1 VSESTFKERKK
12 MSKDA
17 KVLAP
22 LPPIGVKASR
32 SHIINAEDIDL
43 FAHVSTD
50 KNPIHIDEEYAART
64 PFGGRVAHGIMIA
77 SMISAVLG
85 NDLPGHGSIYL
96 GQTLKF
102 LAPVRIGDMI
112 TVTVE
117 VISLREDKRIV
128 TLRTDCT
135 NQEGTLV
142 LTGEAI
148 IKYVQALE

>member
-1 VSESTFKERKK
+1 
-12 MSKDA
+12 MSKPTRD
-17 KVLAP
+17 LAP
-22 LPPIGVKASR
+22 LPAIGLRASR
-32 SHIINAEDIDL
+32 SRTITEEDIDL

-50 KNPIHIDEEYAART
+50 KNPIHIDERYAALT
-64 PFGGRVAHGIMIA
+64 HFGGRVAHGIMVA

-102 LAPVRIGDMI
+102 LAPVRIGDTI

-117 VISLREDKRIV
+117 VISLREDKHIV

-142 LTGEAI
+142 LTGEAT
-148 IKYVQALE
+148 IKYVRVLDEQ

>member
-1 VSESTFKERKK
+1 
-12 MSKDA
+12 MSKHTKDL
-17 KVLAP
+17 VT
-22 LPPIGVKASR
+22 LPAIGVRASR
-32 SHIINAEDIDL
+32 SRTITEEDIDL

-50 KNPIHIDEEYAART
+50 KNPIHIDEKYAALT
-64 PFGGRVAHGIMIA
+64 PFGGRVAHGIMVA

-102 LAPVRIGDMI
+102 LAPVRIGDTI

-117 VISLREDKRIV
+117 VISLREDKHIV

-142 LTGEAI
+142 LTGEAT
-148 IKYVQALE
+148 IKIRAVARET

>member
-1 VSESTFKERKK
+1 
-12 MSKDA
+12 MSKPSRD
-17 KVLAP
+17 LAP
-22 LPPIGVKASR
+22 LPAIGLRASR
-32 SHIINAEDIDL
+32 SRTITEDDIDL

-50 KNPIHIDEEYAART
+50 KNPIHIDERYAALT
-64 PFGGRVAHGIMIA
+64 PFGGRVAHGIMVA

-102 LAPVRIGDMI
+102 LAPVHIGDTI

-117 VISLREDKRIV
+117 VISLREDKHIV

-135 NQEGTLV
+135 NQEGALV
-142 LTGEAI
+142 LTGEAT
-148 IKYVQALE
+148 IKYVRVLDER

>member
-1 VSESTFKERKK
+1 
-12 MSKDA
+12 MSKPTKD
-17 KVLAP
+17 LAP
-22 LPPIGVKASR
+22 LPAIGVRASR
-32 SHIINAEDIDL
+32 SRTITEEDIDL

-50 KNPIHIDEEYAART
+50 KNPIHIDEKYAALT
-64 PFGGRVAHGIMIA
+64 SFGGRVAHGIMVA

-102 LAPVRIGDMI
+102 LAPVRIGDTI

-117 VISLREDKRIV
+117 VISLREDKHIV

-142 LTGEAI
+142 LTGEAT
-148 IKYVQALE
+148 IKYVRALEERR

>member
-1 VSESTFKERKK
+1 
-12 MSKDA
+12 MSKHAHA

-22 LPPIGVKASR
+22 LPAIGTKASR
-32 SHIINAEDIDL
+32 SHLITAEDIDL

-64 PFGGRVAHGIMIA
+64 PFGGRVAHGIMVA

-102 LAPVRIGDMI
+102 LAPVRIGDTI
-112 TVTVE
+112 TITVE
-117 VISLREDKRIV
+117 VISLREDKHII

-135 NQEGTLV
+135 NQEGILV
-142 LTGEAI
+142 LTGEAT
-148 IKYVQALE
+148 IKYVQALEEAR

>member
-1 VSESTFKERKK
+1 

-112 TVTVE
+112 TVTAE

>member
-1 VSESTFKERKK
+1 

-32 SHIINAEDIDL
+32 SHIISAEDIDL

-50 KNPIHIDEEYAART
+50 KNPIHIDEEYAAST

-148 IKYVQALE
+148 IKYVQALEERR

>member
-1 VSESTFKERKK
+1 

-112 TVTVE
+112 TVTAE

-148 IKYVQALE
+148 IKYVQALEERR

>member
-1 VSESTFKERKK
+1 

-112 TVTVE
+112 TVTAE

-142 LTGEAI
+142 LIGEAI
-148 IKYVQALE
+148 IKYVQALEERR

>member
-1 VSESTFKERKK
+1 MSENSR
-12 MSKDA
+12 DL
-17 KVLAP
+17 VP
-22 LPPIGVKASR
+22 LPPIGVRASR
-32 SHIINAEDIDL
+32 SHIITEEDIDL

-102 LAPVRIGDMI
+102 LAPVRIGDTI
-112 TVTVE
+112 TVNVE
-117 VISLREDKRIV
+117 VISLREEKRIV
-128 TLRTDCT
+128 TLRTDCV
-135 NQEGTLV
+135 NQGGILV
-142 LTGEAI
+142 LTGEAT
-148 IKYVQALE
+148 IKYSREVEASR

>member
-1 VSESTFKERKK
+1 
-12 MSKDA
+12 MSKHT

-22 LPPIGVKASR
+22 LPPVGVQAFRSR
-32 SHIINAEDIDL
+32 TITAEDIDL

-102 LAPVRIGDMI
+102 LAPVRIGDTIM
-112 TVTVE
+112 VTVE

-148 IKYVQALE
+148 IKYVQALEESR